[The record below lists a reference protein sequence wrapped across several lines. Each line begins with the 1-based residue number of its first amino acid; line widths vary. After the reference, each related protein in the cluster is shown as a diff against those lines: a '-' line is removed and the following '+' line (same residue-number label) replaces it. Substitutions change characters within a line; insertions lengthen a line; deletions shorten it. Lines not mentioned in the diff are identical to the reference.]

1 LAVKAR
7 QRNKP
12 VMHIT
17 DIKNPDERK
26 KLIWAI
32 GLGLVAVVFLWWT
45 FFGFGGSS
53 RPTSNRVATTT
64 QPPSRTQSDVTQA
77 QRADDFRTTPI
88 EQLVPVYDKQTLPDV
103 PEAGRNIFAYYVKPN
118 PPEKPTPTPTPTP
131 TPPMLLAGISPST
144 VFARTDDFTLETSGD
159 KFTPEVRITID
170 GQELRT
176 RFIGAQQLSA
186 TVPASLIANA
196 GGRQVVVRSPDG
208 RLYSNPFTL
217 NVNPPP
223 TPNFTYIG
231 IIGIQRGM
239 LDTALLLDKSNREVV
254 KAQRGDV
261 LGGRFRVSS
270 ISEKELVVVD
280 TSLKIK
286 HTLPFSTERERGL
299 GSSSRP
305 TPRVDSEDDEP

>member
-1 LAVKAR
+1 MQIA
-7 QRNKP
+7 
-12 VMHIT
+12 

-32 GLGLVAVVFLWWT
+32 GLGVVALVFLWWT

-53 RPTSNRVATTT
+53 RPANNRVATTT
-64 QPPSRTQSDVTQA
+64 PAPSRTQSNVTQA
-77 QRADDFRTTPI
+77 QRAEDLRTTPI
-88 EQLVPVYDKQTLPDV
+88 EQLVPINYKQSLPDV
-103 PEAGRNIFAYYVKPN
+103 PEAGRNIFAYYVPPKPA
-118 PPEKPTPTPTPTP
+118 EKPTPTPTPTP
-131 TPPMLLAGISPST
+131 SPPVLLAGISPST
-144 VFARTDDFTLETSGD
+144 VFARTDDFTLEVTGD

-176 RFIGAQQLSA
+176 RFIGSQQLSA

-196 GGRQVVVRSPDG
+196 GSRQVVVRSPDG
-208 RLYSNPFTL
+208 RLYSNPFTI
-217 NVNPPP
+217 NVNPAP

-239 LDTALLLDKSNREVV
+239 LDTAMLLDKSNREVV

-261 LGGRFRVSS
+261 LGGRFRVTS

-286 HTLPFSTERERGL
+286 HTLPFTSDRERGL
-299 GSSSRP
+299 GPSSRP
-305 TPRVDSEDDEP
+305 TPKVDSEDDEP